1 MAKMSKYMVTHIT
14 PDIPWEK
21 VEENWANPLGES
33 GRKLGKTGACGNSFM
48 DTDLL

>member
-21 VEENWANPLGES
+21 VEENWAILNLAYPG
-33 GRKLGKTGACGNSFM
+33 TP
-48 DTDLL
+48 